1 MPKVKAKQTRA
12 LDILKKDTG
21 ILESPTPSRV
31 FSYCLSKPVHN
42 IWIWNVPCQIS
53 VCEGD

>member
-31 FSYCLSKPVHN
+31 YSPPDGRNQFTIYGFGMFPVR
-42 IWIWNVPCQIS
+42 S
-53 VCEGD
+53 VCV